1 VLNLQHLNSF
11 DRENPQKHKNSAT
24 DNGFALLD
32 FLKMRLVDVRGT
44 SRDRKGDLK
53 SQVTS
58 LVPNEGRVLTKRG
71 LKMKRFILSVVAA
84 AALATPA
91 LAADMKMLT
100 KAPPPPPSPWDFAFG
115 DAIMTD
121 YMWRGITQ
129 SAHKGSVAAYFEPRY
144 NINNSLQAYLGLS
157 GESIDFPNHAA
168 AEIDFYGGIR
178 PTFGKLALDFGA
190 WLYYYPG
197 GQCFSAGT
205 FTGLGGGAACDSFS
219 AGGNWQGMA
228 LPFNANAAK
237 AWASF
242 YEVYGKATYTV
253 TDQWSIG
260 AQVYYSPSVSN
271 TGANGTYAAG
281 TIKYTAPSMGTPLP
295 KDVGFYASADGG
307 YWWLGTTDAFYGM
320 VSALGSFPGGIKYT
334 SFANVDVGFG
344 FTWKVFTLDFRYY
357 DTNLSKGDCNAFTSD
372 HTARGLAPTPINGF
386 GASSNWCS
394 QTFVVK
400 LSSDLTLANLK

>member
-1 VLNLQHLNSF
+1 
-11 DRENPQKHKNSAT
+11 
-24 DNGFALLD
+24 
-32 FLKMRLVDVRGT
+32 
-44 SRDRKGDLK
+44 
-53 SQVTS
+53 
-58 LVPNEGRVLTKRG
+58 
-71 LKMKRFILSVVAA
+71 MKKVVLSVVAA
-84 AALATPA
+84 IALATPA
-91 LAADMKMLT
+91 LAADLKMLT

-129 SAHKGSVAAYFEPRY
+129 SNHRGSVAAYFEPRY
-144 NINNSLQAYLGLS
+144 NFSDSLQGYVGLS

-205 FTGLGGGAACDSFS
+205 FTGLGGGAACDGFS
-219 AGGNWQGMA
+219 AGDQWQGNA
-228 LPFNANAAK
+228 LPNGNAAK

-242 YEVYGKATYTV
+242 YEIYGKATYTV
-253 TDQWSIG
+253 TDSWSIG

-271 TGANGTYAAG
+271 SGANGTYAAG
-281 TIKYTAPSMGTPLP
+281 TIKYTAPSGMPLP
-295 KDVGFYASADGG
+295 NGVGFYASADGG
-307 YWWLGTTDAFYGM
+307 YWWLGKSDAFYGT
-320 VSALGSFPGGIKYT
+320 AAFPNGITYT
-334 SFANVDVGFG
+334 SFANIDVGIG

-357 DTNLSKGDCNAFTSD
+357 DSNLNKGDCNAFTSD
-372 HTARGLAPTPINGF
+372 HTAAGINTNITTINPGTAGGGF
-386 GASSNWCS
+386 GLGSNWCS
-394 QTFVVK
+394 QTVVVK

>member
-1 VLNLQHLNSF
+1 
-11 DRENPQKHKNSAT
+11 
-24 DNGFALLD
+24 
-32 FLKMRLVDVRGT
+32 
-44 SRDRKGDLK
+44 
-53 SQVTS
+53 
-58 LVPNEGRVLTKRG
+58 
-71 LKMKRFILSVVAA
+71 MKKFILSIVAA

-129 SAHKGSVAAYFEPRY
+129 SAHRGSVAAYFEPRY
-144 NINNSLQAYLGLS
+144 NFSDSLQGYVGLS

-168 AEIDFYGGIR
+168 AEIDVYGGIR
-178 PTFGKLALDFGA
+178 PTFGKLALDFGG

-197 GQCFSAGT
+197 GQCFNTLVACGTNNAGDNFQAVT
-205 FTGLGGGAACDSFS
+205 
-219 AGGNWQGMA
+219 
-228 LPFNANAAK
+228 LPNLNAAK
-237 AWASF
+237 AYASF
-242 YEVYGKATYTV
+242 YEIYGKATYTI
-253 TDQWSIG
+253 TDQWSVG

-271 TGANGTYAAG
+271 SGANGTYAAG
-281 TIKYTAPSMGTPLP
+281 TIKYTAPTMGTPLP

-307 YWWLGTTDAFYGM
+307 YWWLGTSDAFYGV
-320 VSALGSFPGGIKYT
+320 VSPGNPSFVNGIPYKSY
-334 SFANVDVGFG
+334 ANVDVGIG

-357 DTNLSKGDCNAFTSD
+357 DTNLSKANCNAFTSD
-372 HTARGLAPTPINGF
+372 HTAKFSGDFSAINPTGV
-386 GASSNWCS
+386 GSNWCS